1 MSHPKR
7 ISVVSGGFDPI
18 HAGHISYLKNAAN
31 YGDYLIVALNS
42 DNWLKNKKGKY
53 FLNFDE
59 RKLILENLTF
69 VDEVLSFE
77 DDRKGS
83 CINALEDIKKKYT
96 KSKILF
102 CNGGDRNDNNI
113 PEMIV
118 DGIEFIFSVG
128 GDEKINSSS
137 SLLKNWNF
145 DSEERT
151 WGVFYNLFIDKKLKV
166 KELIINPSK
175 GMSFQRHQFR
185 NELWF
190 ISQGECYVN
199 FSESDPYQ
207 AKEIRLKSHDIFHV
221 KKNQWHQIINK
232 SNKVCK
238 IIEIQYG
245 EKTSEDDI
253 ERLFYYEENEK
264 KSR

>member
-83 CINALEDIKKKYT
+83 CINALEDIKK
-96 KSKILF
+96 
-102 CNGGDRNDNNI
+102 NI
-113 PEMIV
+113 QKVRFFFVMEEIEMTI
-118 DGIEFIFSVG
+118 IF
-128 GDEKINSSS
+128 
-137 SLLKNWNF
+137 L
-145 DSEERT
+145 R
-151 WGVFYNLFIDKKLKV
+151 
-166 KELIINPSK
+166 
-175 GMSFQRHQFR
+175 
-185 NELWF
+185 
-190 ISQGECYVN
+190 
-199 FSESDPYQ
+199 
-207 AKEIRLKSHDIFHV
+207 
-221 KKNQWHQIINK
+221 
-232 SNKVCK
+232 
-238 IIEIQYG
+238 
-245 EKTSEDDI
+245 
-253 ERLFYYEENEK
+253 
-264 KSR
+264 